1 MEVCERFK
9 EFRDRN
15 RCVVYFP
22 NTHND
27 EEPEAYSSFLAM
39 MRVQMGIM
47 ILAPDREERFEPVYR
62 DALKYHLQTI
72 RHSRLFT
79 SYVPIK
85 TRVYF
90 VETIAVRDAFYACA
104 DFCVPGGTLSDGPVD
119 LESPIRAGCPILFG
133 PKMADTAERRGLLQ
147 AGGARY
153 AASSEEIAEQARDW
167 LKDPAS
173 AKEAA
178 DKAKAWWQ
186 AQGRSL

>member
-9 EFRDRN
+9 EFRERN

-22 NTHND
+22 NTHNE
-27 EEPEAYSSFLAM
+27 EEPEAYSTFLAL

-90 VETIAVRDAFYACA
+90 VETIAMRDAFYACA
-104 DFCVPGGTLSDGPVD
+104 DFCVPGGTLMGGAVD
-119 LESPIRAGCPILFG
+119 LESPIRAGCPLLLG
-133 PKMADTAERRGLLQ
+133 PKMPDTAERRGLLE
-147 AGGARY
+147 AGAARY
-153 AASSEEIAEQARDW
+153 AKTSEEMVEQARDW

-173 AKEAA
+173 AREVA
-178 DKAKAWWQ
+178 AKAQSWWR
-186 AQGRSL
+186 AQGRAL